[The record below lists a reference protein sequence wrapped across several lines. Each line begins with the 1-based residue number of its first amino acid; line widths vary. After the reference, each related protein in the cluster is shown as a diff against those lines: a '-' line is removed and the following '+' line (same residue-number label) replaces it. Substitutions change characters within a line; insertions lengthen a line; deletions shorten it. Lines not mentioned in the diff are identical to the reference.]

1 MRRNYMQLAQMIGS
15 CRPYLLAKPGPW
27 VAWEQSRQ
35 CCFQG
40 SRIDFVNFR
49 SRNVARAVS
58 RAISLAICTGHT
70 SLHKTPERKTAVK
83 MTSLNDYDW
92 IGFDLDHTLIQYKL
106 DYLYPVSLENGGV

>member
-1 MRRNYMQLAQMIGS
+1 MQLAQMIG
-15 CRPYLLAKPGPW
+15 CRRPMLALLLAKPGPW
-27 VAWEQSRQ
+27 VAWEQSRN

-40 SRIDFVNFR
+40 SGFDFVNFR
-49 SRNVARAVS
+49 SRNVT
-58 RAISLAICTGHT
+58 RAISCAISTGHT
-70 SLHKTPERKTAVK
+70 SLHKTPERKTVVK

>member
-1 MRRNYMQLAQMIGS
+1 MRRNYIKLAQKIGS
-15 CRPYLLAKPGPW
+15 RRLLLAKPGPW
-27 VAWEQSRQ
+27 VAWELSRN

-40 SRIDFVNFR
+40 SHLDFANFR
-49 SRNVARAVS
+49 SRNVARAIS
-58 RAISLAICTGHT
+58 RAISTGKT
-70 SLHKTPERKTAVK
+70 SLHKTPERKTVAK

>member
-1 MRRNYMQLAQMIGS
+1 MRRNYMQLAQMIGR

-49 SRNVARAVS
+49 SRNVARAIS
-58 RAISLAICTGHT
+58 RAISTGHT

>member
-1 MRRNYMQLAQMIGS
+1 MRRYYKQLAQMIGS
-15 CRPYLLAKPGPW
+15 RRLLSAKPGPW
-27 VAWEQSRQ
+27 VTWEQSRN

-40 SRIDFVNFR
+40 SRLNFVNFR
-49 SRNVARAVS
+49 SRNVARAIS
-58 RAISLAICTGHT
+58 RAISTGYT

>member
-1 MRRNYMQLAQMIGS
+1 MRRNYIQLAQMIG
-15 CRPYLLAKPGPW
+15 CRRPLLATPGPW
-27 VAWEQSRQ
+27 VAWEQSRS
-35 CCFQG
+35 CCFQD
-40 SRIDFVNFR
+40 SCLDFVNFR

-58 RAISLAICTGHT
+58 RAISTGYT